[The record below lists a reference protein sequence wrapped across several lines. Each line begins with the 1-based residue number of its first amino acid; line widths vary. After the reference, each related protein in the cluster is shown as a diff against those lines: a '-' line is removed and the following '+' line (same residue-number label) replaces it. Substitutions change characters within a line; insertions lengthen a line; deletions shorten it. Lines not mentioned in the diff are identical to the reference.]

1 MTFTIYIDAYWNL
14 WDVIE
19 NEVKFRNVPLSYV
32 KETIVEVSMPQQLS
46 DKEINILYNCCDVG
60 CNNCN
65 GGGYELTVFEGL
77 GLGIPQVSSYVGG
90 IREYLNE
97 NNSIPIKS
105 TIYQYLDNKSNGIGG
120 KAEIT
125 DPHDFALAFW
135 KYFNN
140 PALRIKHGK
149 NGRENILKN
158 YRWETLVR
166 YFHSN
171 ILTKI

>member
-1 MTFTIYIDAYWNL
+1 ML
-14 WDVIE
+14 E
-19 NEVKFRNVPLSYV
+19 NREF
-32 KETIVEVSMPQQLS
+32 
-46 DKEINILYNCCDVG
+46 EIAFVG
-60 CNNCN
+60 LKP
-65 GGGYELTVFEGL
+65 GISVYEYELGEKFFDAENATDFTTCKADIKLNLAKHPTFLQLKFE
-77 GLGIPQVSSYVGG
+77 
-90 IREYLNE
+90 
-97 NNSIPIKS
+97 
-105 TIYQYLDNKSNGIGG
+105 IGG

-140 PALRIKHGK
+140 PVLRVKHGK

-158 YRWETLVR
+158 YRWETLVK

>member
-1 MTFTIYIDAYWNL
+1 MNINKRVFD
-14 WDVIE
+14 
-19 NEVKFRNVPLSYV
+19 LSLFLLAFV
-32 KETIVEVSMPQQLS
+32 LPRQ
-46 DKEINILYNCCDVG
+46 
-60 CNNCN
+60 
-65 GGGYELTVFEGL
+65 
-77 GLGIPQVSSYVGG
+77 
-90 IREYLNE
+90 
-97 NNSIPIKS
+97 
-105 TIYQYLDNKSNGIGG
+105 QYLDNKSNGIGG